1 MKKSRIDLG
10 HLGCLPAL
18 LLVAIVAGALFGGYA
33 FAQDVSWNPVD
44 WGSNPVLAALALA
57 GAVQMLRL
65 KWPTIDGPFK
75 VAGVSAG
82 VGAVGGGALDYLN
95 LLSVAPYTDLATP
108 LGGIAYGLSLALFN
122 ATGIAVWNY
131 LTGKVRPVNVTV
143 TDGLVPLAFAGA
155 QERPGSSVADFILG
169 LVKNAVG
176 AAQLPAALVAVAPLL
191 AQFAQSE
198 AILTDDLRSTLQ
210 GKVLGVLRQAGLVGV
225 DL

>member
-1 MKKSRIDLG
+1 MKRSTRDRLARF
-10 HLGCLPAL
+10 LPVLLILAL
-18 LLVAIVAGALFGGYA
+18 VGLV
-33 FAQDVSWNPVD
+33 FAQDISWNPVD

-57 GAVQMLRL
+57 GFVQMLRL

-82 VGAVGGGALDYLN
+82 VGTVGGAALDYFN
-95 LLSVAPYTDLATP
+95 LLTVAPYADLITP

-143 TDGLVPLAFAGA
+143 ADGLVPLAFAASG
-155 QERPGSSVADFILG
+155 QQTVTDFILG
-169 LVKNAVG
+169 LVKNAVS
-176 AAQLPAALVAVAPLL
+176 AAKLPAALVAVAPLL

-210 GKVLGVLRQAGLVGV
+210 GKVLGLLRQAGLVGV

>member
-1 MKKSRIDLG
+1 MEASMKLSTRDRLSRFVPVLFIL
-10 HLGCLPAL
+10 AL
-18 LLVAIVAGALFGGYA
+18 VGMV
-33 FAQDVSWNPVD
+33 FAQDISWNPVD

-75 VAGVSAG
+75 VAGVSAAIG
-82 VGAVGGGALDYLN
+82 SVGGGALDYLN
-95 LLSVAPYTDLATP
+95 LLTVAPYTDLATP

-143 TDGLVPLAFAGA
+143 TDGLVPPAFANSG
-155 QERPGSSVADFILG
+155 QPTVTDFILG
-169 LVKNAVG
+169 LVKNAVS
-176 AAQLPAALVAVAPLL
+176 AAKLPAALVAVAPLL

-210 GKVLGVLRQAGLVGV
+210 GKVLGLLGKAGLVGV

>member
-1 MKKSRIDLG
+1 MKLSTRDRLSRFVPVLFIL
-10 HLGCLPAL
+10 AL
-18 LLVAIVAGALFGGYA
+18 VGLV
-33 FAQDVSWNPVD
+33 FAQDISWNPVD
-44 WGSNPVLAALALA
+44 WGSNPVLAAIALA

-75 VAGVSAG
+75 VAGVSAA
-82 VGAVGGGALDYLN
+82 VGSVGGGALDYLN
-95 LLSVAPYTDLATP
+95 LLTVAPYTDLVTP

-143 TDGLVPLAFAGA
+143 ADGLVPLSLANTG
-155 QERPGSSVADFILG
+155 QQTVTDFILG
-169 LVKNAVG
+169 LVRNAVS
-176 AAQLPAALVAVAPLL
+176 AAKLPAALVAVAPLL

>member
-1 MKKSRIDLG
+1 MKLSTRDRLSRFVPVLFIL
-10 HLGCLPAL
+10 AL
-18 LLVAIVAGALFGGYA
+18 VGLV
-33 FAQDVSWNPVD
+33 FAQDISWNPVD
-44 WGSNPVLAALALA
+44 WGSNPVLAAIALA
-57 GAVQMLRL
+57 GTVQMLRL

-95 LLSVAPYTDLATP
+95 LLTVAPYTDLATP

-143 TDGLVPLAFAGA
+143 ADGLVPLAFASSA
-155 QERPGSSVADFILG
+155 QQSVTDFILG
-169 LVKNAVG
+169 LVKNAVS
-176 AAQLPAALVAVAPLL
+176 AAKLPAALVAVAPLL

-210 GKVLGVLRQAGLVGV
+210 GKVLGLLRQAGLVGV